1 MGKRVVREHRQ
12 RTCRELP
19 EEVDPYVCAE
29 CLSTGE
35 TCPFHNG
42 YAEGWDAAVAVM
54 ASGLDR

>member
-1 MGKRVVREHRQ
+1 MRVVREHRL

-29 CLSTGE
+29 CLSTGD
-35 TCPFHNG
+35 TCPFHVG

-54 ASGLDR
+54 AVGLDL